1 MQGAYQAA
9 EVYHYGFG
17 FRNTNAEAGVLLAAS
32 DRFGNAGRKFL
43 EIACGDCPYALDLLH
58 AGVDYHGLD
67 LSPDM
72 LAFSHARL
80 QAAGF
85 PTVGILHAADMKD
98 FTLSHRFDLAFVLM
112 RSLCYLRNDA
122 FLTHL
127 DRVHQHLNPGGL
139 YVLEWCIEYE
149 PAMHSQSTWTE
160 DSPLGEIGVRYRRQ
174 QRSSISQAFDEWIEL
189 AVDGELVAAS
199 TTPVYVRYPNEF
211 ALLLDQ
217 RHAQWEVVGYY
228 NAWDLTTPLDD
239 AQPIN
244 RPLCILRR
252 RAAHGGESL

>member
-1 MQGAYQAA
+1 MPGVYQAA
-9 EVYHYGFG
+9 EVYHYAFD
-17 FRNTNAEAGVLLAAS
+17 FRNTNAESAVLLAVS

-43 EIACGDCPYALDLLH
+43 EIACGDCPYALDLLQ

-85 PTVGILHAADMKD
+85 PAVGILHAADMKD
-98 FTLSHRFDLAFVLM
+98 FALPHRFDLAFVLM
-112 RSLCYLRNDA
+112 GSLHYLRNDE

-139 YVLEWCIEYE
+139 YVLEWCIEYA
-149 PAMHSQSTWTE
+149 PSTQSQSTWTE
-160 DSPLGEIGVRYRRQ
+160 ASPLGEIGVSYRRQ

-189 AVDGELVAAS
+189 TIDGELVAAS
-199 TTPVYVRYPNEF
+199 AAVVYLRYPNEF
-211 ALLLDQ
+211 ALLLEQ
-217 RHAQWEVVGYY
+217 RYTEWEVVGYY
-228 NAWDLTTPLDD
+228 NAWDLTKPLDD
-239 AQPIN
+239 SQTIN

-252 RAAHGGESL
+252 RTAPGE